1 METGCLGLSHS
12 HRIGVH
18 EELLNKRVIARANR
32 SGHLKEDVLSE
43 YGILGRVAFQF
54 YGAQGKSRDTVETM
68 APTKIEI
75 DGKMYTLTPMNNNV
89 YNGSNLEDETNEDN
103 GFSSGRHFPS
113 SGGAKKS
120 KKEKK
125 AKGTRKLSGYMKFA
139 QEARPKILAET
150 PSLKSDII
158 AVGKKIGA
166 MWRELSDEEKKKY

>member
-54 YGAQGKSRDTVETM
+54 YRAQGKSRDTVETM
-68 APTKIEI
+68 EPTKIEI
-75 DGKMYTLTPMNNNV
+75 DGKMYTLTPMGN
-89 YNGSNLEDETNEDN
+89 NLENETNEDN

-139 QEARPKILAET
+139 QEARPKILAEN

-166 MWRELSDEEKKKY
+166 MWRELSDGEKKKY

>member
-1 METGCLGLSHS
+1 MP
-12 HRIGVH
+12 
-18 EELLNKRVIARANR
+18 
-32 SGHLKEDVLSE
+32 
-43 YGILGRVAFQF
+43 
-54 YGAQGKSRDTVETM
+54 
-68 APTKIEI
+68 PTKIEI
-75 DGKMYTLTPMNNNV
+75 DGKMYTLTPMGNNLN
-89 YNGSNLEDETNEDN
+89 ETNEDN
-103 GFSSGRHFPS
+103 GFSS